1 MMMKWNVLSSHCKP
15 KKDECV
21 LVSFVCS
28 GKRFPDAC
36 CMAIL
41 GEDYE
46 GNAAWDTGSQFYP
59 VHNTDRWL
67 YIDLPED

>member
-1 MMMKWNVLSSHCKP
+1 MKWHKFTRKSQP

-21 LVSFVCS
+21 LVSFVCY
-28 GKRFPDAC
+28 GERFPDAC

-41 GEDYE
+41 SEDYE

-59 VHNTDRWL
+59 IHDTDRWA
-67 YIDLPED
+67 YIELPED